1 MFQLSKKVEYALIAI
16 RHMASGTHRQM
27 FTSKEIA
34 ERYQI
39 PSELLAKV
47 MQKLAKHGFITSFQ
61 GVNGGYSL
69 VRNPEEL
76 KVTDLINAI
85 EGKPAITIMQ
95 CESDTPESCSI
106 HTTCTI
112 KNPLMKLQ
120 TNINK
125 VLEDL
130 TVMEMFS

>member
-16 RHMASGTHRQM
+16 RHMASGTRGQM

-39 PSELLAKV
+39 PPELLAKV
-47 MQKLAKHGFITSFQ
+47 MQKLTKHGFITSFQ

-76 KVTDLINAI
+76 KVTDLIYAI

-95 CESDTPESCSI
+95 CESENPESCSI

>member
-1 MFQLSKKVEYALIAI
+1 MFQISKKVEYALIAI
-16 RHMASGTHRQM
+16 RHMVSGTPRQM

-34 ERYQI
+34 DRYQI
-39 PSELLAKV
+39 PPELLAKV
-47 MQKLAKHGFITSFQ
+47 MQKLTKHKFITSFQ

-69 VRNPEEL
+69 ARNPNEL
-76 KVTDLINAI
+76 KVTDLIYAI
-85 EGKPAITIMQ
+85 EGKPAIAIMQ
-95 CESDTPESCSI
+95 CESGNPESCSI

-112 KNPLMKLQ
+112 KSPLMKLQ

-125 VLEDL
+125 VLADL

>member
-1 MFQLSKKVEYALIAI
+1 
-16 RHMASGTHRQM
+16 MASGTHRQM

-95 CESDTPESCSI
+95 CESENPESCSI

-120 TNINK
+120 MNINK